1 MSVGSVDHREDI
13 KTFLGGFQDYIHGKL
28 ELNRDEI
35 SQEISLEIERTRKK
49 LTEIVQRKFQMT
61 SDEIFQK
68 VKFAEEKIS
77 GKHVTIDSAQN
88 SYYSDQVSQ
97 YESNFVGAQHLPKT
111 SGRERSNS
119 ETTFSSMCISSIGNY
134 ESKSSMDYDHNDT
147 QHNIDHGNTDAD
159 NMNHNMNMDSPPRGM
174 DSTPSNSSDRII
186 NRKRSYST
194 GSPYDDVNRSNI
206 VEQNRIRIP
215 IIPPKTSTLRDT
227 TNTPRKKQRV
237 GTSKDSSEWKE
248 GTRQLWNMIFKPKC
262 TELKKYR
269 AEILNEAE
277 KTNSGEYK
285 LTLSNKSDLHNLLIY
300 LPCEELEKLPTYW
313 KSVGDICKKMDKNLE
328 EKKKKWKDMPLFID
342 FTHLLVQYK
351 WFDKKFPEERLEL
364 MQKYDKLCNKW
375 FERYGNDVITTW
387 KHELNTLSKI
397 KSVGGNCQ
405 LQLEVML
412 QFSILLKR
420 PLDDQTHSH
429 ISAFLE
435 NFKHTNRTETIC
447 LLREMN
453 LKISE

>member
-13 KTFLGGFQDYIHGKL
+13 KTFLGGFKDYIHGKL

-68 VKFAEEKIS
+68 VKFVEEKIS

-88 SYYSDQVSQ
+88 SYHSDIASH

-119 ETTFSSMCISSIGNY
+119 WSTFSSM
-134 ESKSSMDYDHNDT
+134 DHNDT

-206 VEQNRIRIP
+206 VKQNRIRTQ

-328 EKKKKWKDMPLFID
+328 EKKKKWKDMPLFLD

-397 KSVGGNCQ
+397 KSVGVNCQ

-420 PLDDQTHSH
+420 PLDDQIHSH

-453 LKISE
+453 LKIVSEYQG